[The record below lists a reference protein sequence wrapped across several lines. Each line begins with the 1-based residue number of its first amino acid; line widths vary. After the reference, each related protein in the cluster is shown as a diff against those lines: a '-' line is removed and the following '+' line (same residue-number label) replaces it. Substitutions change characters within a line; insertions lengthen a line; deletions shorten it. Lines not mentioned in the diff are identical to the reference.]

1 MPELAV
7 SIRKL
12 PGAEDLPLPSY
23 QSEGAAAM
31 DLHAAVAGDLV
42 VEPGAV
48 ARVPCGF
55 AVAVP
60 PGYEA
65 QIRPRSGW
73 AARHAVTVANAPGTI
88 DSDYR
93 GEVQVLLINHGSEPF
108 RVTRGLRIAQMVVV
122 PVPRVVWRE
131 VAELPPT
138 GRGAGGFGHTG
149 G

>member
-1 MPELAV
+1 MAELTV

-31 DLHAAVAGDLV
+31 DLHAAVSRDLV

-93 GEVQVLLINHGSEPF
+93 GEVQVLLINHGPEPF

>member
-1 MPELAV
+1 MAELTV

-31 DLHAAVAGDLV
+31 DLHAAVSGDLV

-93 GEVQVLLINHGSEPF
+93 GEVQVLLINHGPEPF